1 MRGDHDEACFD
12 SEDDE
17 DPKMGGL
24 DRDLL
29 K

>member
-17 DPKMGGL
+17 VPNIAGL

>member
-1 MRGDHDEACFD
+1 MRGDNDEACFD

-17 DPKMGGL
+17 VPNMAGL
-24 DRDLL
+24 DRELL

>member
-1 MRGDHDEACFD
+1 MRGDFDEACFD

-17 DPKMGGL
+17 VPNMEGL

>member
-1 MRGDHDEACFD
+1 MRGDNDEACFD

-17 DPKMGGL
+17 DPNMGGL